1 MDGRVHAESAGAA
14 PCRMNSVSSLRSHG
28 PRMAQSSDALGACN
42 AILPNVERA
51 TRHAH
56 RARSTERLGHDGRTS
71 NCGGMQSACRATV
84 ARADSSRGG
93 SRTCTGKKWGERDR
107 EVRNS
112 AHAPKKKK
120 KKKASPLP
128 HRQSSACSSP
138 PPRYSAMLRTLKP
151 TLLLLLTVQTST
163 TSGRSTVHWCRAVH
177 QRAYGQRRRVDSEG
191 KCICSGGKKKYCPCW
206 DGCAHARQ
214 LHFVPTE
221 PVLTW
226 SFPQSCRI
234 LEFYLTWLAPFRVP
248 GKHTRLLLCYPNADM
263 QSDFIRGRRNRYRSD
278 GWVGL
283 MASL

>member
-1 MDGRVHAESAGAA
+1 MWREPPGTRTGLAQLSALATTGA
-14 PCRMNSVSSLRSHG
+14 R
-28 PRMAQSSDALGACN
+28 Q
-42 AILPNVERA
+42 
-51 TRHAH
+51 
-56 RARSTERLGHDGRTS
+56 
-71 NCGGMQSACRATV
+71 TV
-84 ARADSSRGG
+84 AEFRVRAVLPWRVRTPPVADLGLAQGKNGG
-93 SRTCTGKKWGERDR
+93 SEIEKCAT
-107 EVRNS
+107 
-112 AHAPKKKK
+112 APTRRKKKK